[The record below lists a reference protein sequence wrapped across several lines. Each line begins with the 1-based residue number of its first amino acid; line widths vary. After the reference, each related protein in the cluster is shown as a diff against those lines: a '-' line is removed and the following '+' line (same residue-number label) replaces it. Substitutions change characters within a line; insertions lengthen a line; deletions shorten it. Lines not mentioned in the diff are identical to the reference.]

1 MRAWKMMVLA
11 VLAAAG
17 LATAA
22 AGGPPV
28 PGGPPAAANL
38 QQALDKIVDA
48 NIEEAPIPDVFRRL
62 SEKTGVKFVL
72 DDQTFACLPYGDQ
85 TRLAVRLRNAT
96 LRRDLDRVLAPLAL
110 QWSIEGD
117 LVRITPS
124 EALARMC
131 RRASFEELQT
141 LGRLYAEKVPAPA
154 QGGSALDLLRK
165 ATGNKDLELLF
176 QGKGGDKAAALA
188 QADRALP
195 ATGAEW
201 LDRLSSQGAW
211 TWYLWGDQ
219 LVILDRKAQ
228 VERQLQQQVS
238 LRYQNEKL
246 LTVLLDLAR
255 KAGRVTLIMEPGVMT
270 YVPSEVRTN
279 FNLVMADATIA
290 QALEV
295 ISGATGL
302 EFLRAE
308 EGVLRVVPSEKLI
321 QGGLPGAGARR
332 VPFFV
337 RMALPGPG
345 GMNIEVYLRPDELP
359 DDMVQAIEAAKA
371 DMIAKWRKAN
381 PTTQPTLVVPR
392 DVNH

>member
-1 MRAWKMMVLA
+1 MRAWKTMTLA
-11 VLAAAG
+11 VLAAVG
-17 LATAA
+17 LAGVS
-22 AGGPPV
+22 AGGPPA
-28 PGGPPAAANL
+28 PISL
-38 QQALDKIVDA
+38 QQALDKTVDA
-48 NIEEAPIPDVFRRL
+48 NIEDTPIPDVFRRL

-72 DDQTFACLPYGDQ
+72 DDQTLACLPYGDQ

-96 LRRDLDRVLAPLAL
+96 LRKDLHRVLAPLAL
-110 QWSIEGD
+110 QWNIEGD
-117 LVRITPS
+117 LVRIVPV

-131 RRASFEELQT
+131 RRASFDELQT
-141 LGRLYAEKVPAPA
+141 LGKVHTEKIAAPA
-154 QGGSALDLLRK
+154 GGGSFLDLLRK

-195 ATGAEW
+195 CTGAEW
-201 LDRLSSQGAW
+201 LDRLCQQGPW

-228 VERQLQQQVS
+228 VERQLQQQVT

-246 LTVLLDLAR
+246 VTVLLDLAR
-255 KAGRVTLIMEPGVMT
+255 KGRFPLAMEPGVQI
-270 YVPSEVRTN
+270 YVPSEVRNN

-302 EFLRAE
+302 EFIRPE
-308 EGVLRVVPSEKLI
+308 EGGLRVVPSEKLI
-321 QGGLPGAGARR
+321 QGGGLGAGARR
-332 VPFFV
+332 TPFFV
-337 RMALPGPG
+337 RMTLPGPG

-359 DDMVQAIEAAKA
+359 EDMVQAIEAEKA
-371 DMIAKWRKAN
+371 NMIAKWRKAN
-381 PTTQPTLVVPR
+381 PTTQPVLVVPR
-392 DVNH
+392 EVNH